1 MMKFTVL
8 NFHKDTIDSPKSS
21 KHGHEWE
28 IIVGFKL
35 HKIQYVKITLV
46 WNRMKNDY
54 FSHILGDFLAGLSY
68 TQLALRVGPNG
79 MSFVLW
85 MQNPLHISNFLQQLP
100 MNNRLLRVVSSTHRL
115 LRVVSSTHRLLRVVS
130 SPHRLLSGLKPT
142 QIVESGLEPTQIIEW
157 SRAHTDCWEWSRAH
171 YLPHLSWAR

>member
-115 LRVVSSTHRLLRVVS
+115 LRVVSS
-130 SPHRLLSGLKPT
+130 PHRLLSGLEPT
-142 QIVESGLEPTQIIEW
+142 QIVESGLEPTQIVEW